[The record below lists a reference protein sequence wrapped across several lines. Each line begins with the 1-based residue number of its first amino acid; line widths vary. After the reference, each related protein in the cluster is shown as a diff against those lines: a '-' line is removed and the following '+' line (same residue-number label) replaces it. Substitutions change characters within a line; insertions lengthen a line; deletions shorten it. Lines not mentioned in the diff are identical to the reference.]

1 MRDCMRWSGS
11 LAIADLLSQYRSGD
25 LRPSDVIKQ
34 VYARIAERGDDH
46 VWISLVPKREAM
58 ERAEA
63 LENGPHDSA
72 LYGIPFAVKDLFDV
86 SGFPTTAGCPAY
98 SYTAN
103 RTATLVRKLLDAGAI
118 LIGKTNLDQFATG
131 LVGVRSPYGIA
142 LNPFDARYIPGGSS
156 SGSAVAVASGL
167 VSFALGSDTAGSGR
181 VPAAFTNIVGMKPT
195 RGLLSTF
202 GMVPACRTLDCASIF
217 TLTCADAS
225 IVMHVTS
232 GFDPADSLSRREAQN
247 TTFEVEP
254 PATFRFG
261 VPRNEDLLFF
271 GDSETPFLFAR
282 AVQDLE
288 QLGGIAV
295 TVDYTPFREAG
306 ELLYQGPWVSER
318 LAGLKDF
325 FTGNAEA
332 VLPITRGIIQGAERY
347 SAVDAFLTFYR
358 LADLKRRAE
367 GVWEDVSVLVLPT
380 AGRIYTIAEVEADP
394 IALNTNLGY
403 YTNFVN
409 LLDCCATAS
418 PHSFTSSGL
427 PFGVT
432 LVAPAWHDA
441 LTLAIAERLHRSL
454 GLRLGATDSVTP
466 TSQSRAGFIPIVVAG
481 GHLRG
486 QPLNG
491 QLCDLGARLIRQCR
505 TAPSYRLYALG
516 EISSSRA
523 GLVRVLEGGA
533 AIEVEVWELS
543 LDGLGRF
550 MRMVPPPLAIGSV
563 QLDSG
568 ETVNGFVC
576 EPIAIVDAKDITS
589 FGAWRKYR
597 SVGLKDRL

>member
-1 MRDCMRWSGS
+1 MRWSGS
-11 LAIADLLSQYRSGD
+11 LAIQDLLSLYRSGHV
-25 LRPSDVIKQ
+25 RPSEVIQQ
-34 VYARIAERGDDH
+34 VYARIEERGEDH
-46 VWISLVPKREAM
+46 VWISLVPKQEAL
-58 ERAEA
+58 ERAGA

-72 LYGIPFAVKDLFDV
+72 LYGIPFAVKDIFDV
-86 SGFPTTAGCPAY
+86 SGLPTTAGCPAY
-98 SYTAN
+98 SYTAS

-142 LNPFDARYIPGGSS
+142 PNPFDARYIPGGSS

-181 VPAAFTNIVGMKPT
+181 VPAAFTNIVGVKPT

-217 TLTCADAS
+217 TLTCADAR
-225 IVMHVTS
+225 IAMHAVS
-232 GFDPADSLSRREAQN
+232 GFDSADSFSRREAQ
-247 TTFEVEP
+247 TITFEAEP

-261 VPRNEDLLFF
+261 VPRSEDLLFF
-271 GDSETPFLFAR
+271 GDSETPLLFAR
-282 AVQDLE
+282 AIEDME

-295 TVDYTPFREAG
+295 TVDYTPFREAA
-306 ELLYQGPWVSER
+306 ELLYQGPWVGER

-325 FTGNAEA
+325 LARNAEA
-332 VLPITRGIIQGAERY
+332 MHPITRGIIQGAARY
-347 SAVDAFLTFYR
+347 SAVDAFLAFYR

-367 GVWEDVSVLVLPT
+367 GVWEDVSVLLVPT
-380 AGRIYTIAEVEADP
+380 AGRIYTIADVEADP
-394 IALNTNLGY
+394 IVLNNNLGY

-409 LLDCCATAS
+409 LFDCCAIAS
-418 PHSFTSSGL
+418 PHSFTSAGL

-432 LVAPAWHDA
+432 LIAPAWRDV

-454 GLRLGATDSVTP
+454 GLRLGATDAVMP
-466 TSQSRAGFIPIVVAG
+466 IAPARAGFVLIVVAG

-486 QPLNG
+486 QPLNA
-491 QLCDLGARLIRQCR
+491 QLRDHGARFVRQCK
-505 TAPSYRLYALG
+505 TAPCYRLYALG
-516 EISSSRA
+516 GVSSSRA
-523 GLVRVLEGGA
+523 GLVRVPDGGS

-543 LDGLGRF
+543 HDASGRF
-550 MRMVPPPLAIGSV
+550 MGVVPPPLTIGSV

-568 ETVNGFVC
+568 ETINGFVC
-576 EPIAIVDAKDITS
+576 EPIAIADAKDITG
-589 FGAWRKYR
+589 FGGWRKYCSIR
-597 SVGLKDRL
+597 SKDR

>member
-1 MRDCMRWSGS
+1 MRWSGS
-11 LAIADLLSQYRSGD
+11 LAIPDLLSLYRSGD
-25 LRPSDVIKQ
+25 LRPSEVIQQ
-34 VYARIAERGDDH
+34 VYTRIAERGDDH
-46 VWISLVPKREAM
+46 VWILLVPRQ
-58 ERAEA
+58 EA
-63 LENGPHDSA
+63 LERADALANGPHDLP
-72 LYGIPFAVKDLFDV
+72 LYGIPFAVKDIFDV
-86 SGFPTTAGCPAY
+86 SSLPTTAGCPAY
-98 SYTAN
+98 SYTASC
-103 RTATLVRKLLDAGAI
+103 TATLVRKFLDAGAI

-131 LVGVRSPYGIA
+131 LVGVRSPYGIPS
-142 LNPFDARYIPGGSS
+142 NPFDVRYIPGGSS
-156 SGSAVAVASGL
+156 SGSAVAVSSGL

-225 IVMHVTS
+225 IVMHVAS
-232 GFDPADSLSRREAQN
+232 GFDPADSLSRREVQT

-261 VPRNEDLLFF
+261 IPRSEDLLFF
-271 GDSETPFLFAR
+271 GDSETPLLFAR
-282 AVQDLE
+282 AVRDLE
-288 QLGGIAV
+288 KLGGIAV
-295 TVDYTPFREAG
+295 PVDYAPFREAA

-325 FTGNAEA
+325 FARNAEG
-332 VLPITRGIIQGAERY
+332 VHPITRGIIQGGAGY
-347 SAVDAFLTFYR
+347 SAVDAFLAFYR

-367 GVWEDVSVLVLPT
+367 GTWEDVDVLLVPT
-380 AGRIYTIAEVEADP
+380 AGRTYTIAEVEADP

-432 LVAPAWHDA
+432 LIAPAGHDG

-454 GLRLGATDSVTP
+454 GLRLGATGSVTP
-466 TSQSRAGFIPIVVAG
+466 IAQSRTAFVPIVVAG

-491 QLCDLGARLIRQCR
+491 QLCDLGARFVRQCQ
-505 TAPSYRLYALG
+505 TAPCYRLYALG
-516 EISSSRA
+516 GISSSRA
-523 GLVRVLEGGA
+523 GLVRVLEGGS

-543 LDGLGRF
+543 LDALGRF
-550 MRMVPPPLAIGSV
+550 MRVVPPPLAIGSV
-563 QLDSG
+563 QLGSG

-576 EPIAIVDAKDITS
+576 EPIAIADAKDITS
-589 FGAWRKYR
+589 FGGWRKYR
-597 SVGLKDRL
+597 SVELKDR

>member
-1 MRDCMRWSGS
+1 MRWSGT
-11 LAIADLLSQYRSGD
+11 LAIPNLLSLYRSGD
-25 LRPSDVIKQ
+25 LRPSEVIQ
-34 VYARIAERGDDH
+34 HVYARIAERGDDH
-46 VWISLVPKREAM
+46 VWISLVPKCEAL
-58 ERAEA
+58 ERADA
-63 LENGPHDSA
+63 LENGSHDSP

-86 SGFPTTAGCPAY
+86 SGLPTTVGCPAY
-98 SYTAN
+98 SYTAS

-131 LVGVRSPYGIA
+131 LVGLRSSYGIPR
-142 LNPFDARYIPGGSS
+142 NPFDARYIPGGSS

-195 RGLLSTF
+195 RGLLSTS
-202 GMVPACRTLDCASIF
+202 GMVPACRSLDCASVF

-225 IVMHVTS
+225 IVMHVAA
-232 GFDPADSLSRREAQN
+232 GFDPADSLSRREAQ
-247 TTFEVEP
+247 TTPLEVEP

-261 VPRNEDLLFF
+261 VPRSEDLLFF
-271 GDSETPFLFAR
+271 GDSETPLLFAR

-295 TVDYTPFREAG
+295 TVDCTPFREAA
-306 ELLYQGPWVSER
+306 ELLYQGPWVAER

-325 FTGNAEA
+325 LALNAET
-332 VLPITRGIIQGAERY
+332 VHPITRGIIQGAARY
-347 SAVDAFLTFYR
+347 SAVDAFLAFYR

-367 GVWEDVSVLVLPT
+367 GIWEDVSVLVVPT

-394 IALNTNLGY
+394 LALNTNLGY

-409 LLDCCATAS
+409 LLDYCAVAS

-432 LVAPAWHDA
+432 LIAPAWHDA

-466 TSQSRAGFIPIVVAG
+466 TAQSRAGFAPIAVAG

-491 QLCDLGARLIRQCR
+491 QLRDLGARFVRQCR
-505 TAPSYRLYALG
+505 TAPCYRLYALG
-516 EISSSRA
+516 TMTSSRA
-523 GLVRVLEGGA
+523 GLVRVPAGGR
-533 AIEVEVWELS
+533 AIEVEVWDLS
-543 LDGLGRF
+543 LDAWGRF
-550 MRMVPPPLAIGSV
+550 MRLVPPPLAIGSV
-563 QLDSG
+563 QLDSA

-576 EPIAIVDAKDITS
+576 ESIAIADAKDITS
-589 FGAWRKYR
+589 FAGWRNYR
-597 SVGLKDRL
+597 NVELKESQ